1 MEDKKELLDRVSAFI
16 LDCDGVVW
24 RGDKVIE
31 GVPETLDWLRA
42 QVCASAS
49 PALHQGVPDA
59 EPAELATAHTPEPAE
74 RSRSAGLLRAAS
86 VQFAPVNRPGGR
98 LAGQLQTRRLMRAS
112 AGVCF
117 QLRDSLA
124 AWTTHS
130 AAAFGT
136 SCSPASEAEALMVT

>member
-49 PALHQGVPDA
+49 PAFCVKGAPNA
-59 EPAELATAHTPEPAE
+59 EPAEPAMARRPVPAGDSCVEGTHT
-74 RSRSAGLLRAAS
+74 SREQPICSCQLLGREAQQAALTC
-86 VQFAPVNRPGGR
+86 R
-98 LAGQLQTRRLMRAS
+98 L
-112 AGVCF
+112 
-117 QLRDSLA
+117 
-124 AWTTHS
+124 
-130 AAAFGT
+130 T
-136 SCSPASEAEALMVT
+136 SCL